1 MEAGL
6 RRPTIKDVAS
16 VAGVSVT
23 TVSHALNDKG
33 RVDDGTR
40 QRIKDIA
47 IELGYSANPR
57 ARALRTGG
65 GRTIG
70 LITGLE
76 ADQSPDRDSRFD
88 WYMRTAFAGAAEALR
103 LGYALVLMPP
113 SDQQAWVRELT
124 VDGVLVIDPE
134 PEGELVPQL
143 LGRNLPVVVIGG
155 QIDLPGVATVALDRR
170 SAVAEVLK
178 HFARR
183 GRRRPAIVIDDS
195 RRQMT
200 VGTAEAYRA
209 SCAEPLVEIADT
221 AQGRSAGGAAAMMRL
236 LEADPLLDAIYA
248 PLDSIAVGCVSAIAD
263 SGRDV
268 EVVTAEG
275 LVAQAYGL
283 CGVDTRREDQA
294 AEAAKMLIDQIET
307 GVSPRSRVLTAG
319 LVER

>member
-1 MEAGL
+1 MVVAEKLEMEAGL

-143 LGRNLPVVVIGG
+143 LGRNL
-155 QIDLPGVATVALDRR
+155 
-170 SAVAEVLK
+170 S
-178 HFARR
+178 
-183 GRRRPAIVIDDS
+183 
-195 RRQMT
+195 
-200 VGTAEAYRA
+200 
-209 SCAEPLVEIADT
+209 
-221 AQGRSAGGAAAMMRL
+221 
-236 LEADPLLDAIYA
+236 
-248 PLDSIAVGCVSAIAD
+248 
-263 SGRDV
+263 
-268 EVVTAEG
+268 
-275 LVAQAYGL
+275 
-283 CGVDTRREDQA
+283 
-294 AEAAKMLIDQIET
+294 LIHI
-307 GVSPRSRVLTAG
+307 
-319 LVER
+319 